1 MKTGMRSQRGATLF
15 IALVMLVMLTMF
27 AVSSLNSSTS
37 NLKVVGNM
45 QSRGEAL
52 NAAQETIETVISTP
66 QFISNPANAV
76 LNPCGAANTLCTD
89 LTGDGTPEYTTQ
101 LVPMPACVSKAGIK
115 MTDLVLTNI
124 EDLGCAAGQQQQFG
138 IQNAVTGDSLCANTM
153 WEITAQTAG
162 AANSAR
168 VTVTQGVGVRIS
180 IDDMA
185 TSCL

>member
-1 MKTGMRSQRGATLF
+1 VAFEDGAL
-15 IALVMLVMLTMF
+15 
-27 AVSSLNSSTS
+27 
-37 NLKVVGNM
+37 
-45 QSRGEAL
+45 EAL
-52 NAAQETIETVISTP
+52 AREALGLAGGDSLTCAAL
-66 QFISNPANAV
+66 A
-76 LNPCGAANTLCTD
+76 
-89 LTGDGTPEYTTQ
+89 Q
-101 LVPMPACVSKAGIK
+101 LAELDVSAAGI
-115 MTDLVLTNI
+115 TSLV
-124 EDLGCAAGQQQQFG
+124 G